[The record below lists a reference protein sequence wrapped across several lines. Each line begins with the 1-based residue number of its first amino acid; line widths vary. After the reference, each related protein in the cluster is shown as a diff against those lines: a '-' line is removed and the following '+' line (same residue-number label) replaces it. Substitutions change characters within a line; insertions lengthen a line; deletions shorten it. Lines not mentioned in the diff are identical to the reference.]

1 METNLIELD
10 LSGWEKSFSRA
21 VESEGLTEGIHE
33 YIFMTPFGLAAQI
46 HSLSGGIYMIGTCK
60 HSDLTAF

>member
-1 METNLIELD
+1 MIYLD
-10 LSGWEKSFSRA
+10 ERRVS
-21 VESEGLTEGIHE
+21 VESEGLSEGIHE